1 MRRVPDYVYVAA
13 GLATGACAI
22 AAGNYVYR
30 RWQAR
35 HTAATASAATADS
48 SRSTRLRRSRHV
60 RRRRH
65 RPRSSDND
73 PLAPLDEGVSPL
85 QIILSDSE
93 DEAEMGTE
101 ALFKEWSQDD
111 NKNLL
116 NLIHAISENQA
127 RKGEKE
133 KYRQWIYSKN
143 CRLTVYFRRRLHTS

>member
-1 MRRVPDYVYVAA
+1 MRRVPDYVYIAA
-13 GLATGACAI
+13 GVATGACAI

-35 HTAATASAATADS
+35 HNPVTSAIATES
-48 SRSTRLRRSRHV
+48 SRSNRLRRSRHV

-93 DEAEMGTE
+93 DEADMGTG

-127 RKGEKE
+127 RKGERTRVNKCIGFGFWQ
-133 KYRQWIYSKN
+133 YN
-143 CRLTVYFRRRLHTS
+143 LARRLHTP